1 MDLILT
7 ILNNLNL
14 YKLLYFFTLFVADSS
29 DSFEYSGN
37 LSKAKLF
44 TEYKNDIS
52 SFDNEFD
59 I

>member
-7 ILNNLNL
+7 
-14 YKLLYFFTLFVADSS
+14 KLFIFNYIFIFTLFDADSS

-52 SFDNEFD
+52 SFVNVFD

>member
-7 ILNNLNL
+7 NFYL
-14 YKLLYFFTLFVADSS
+14 YLIVIYFIFTLFDADSS

-52 SFDNEFD
+52 SFVNEFD

>member
-7 ILNNLNL
+7 NFYL
-14 YKLLYFFTLFVADSS
+14 YLIVIYFIFTLFDADSS

-37 LSKAKLF
+37 LSKAKLL

-52 SFDNEFD
+52 SFVNVFD

>member
-7 ILNNLNL
+7 NKFI
-14 YKLLYFFTLFVADSS
+14 YFYFTLFEADSS

-37 LSKAKLF
+37 LSNAKLF

-52 SFDNEFD
+52 SFVNVFE